1 MARRLLPLFLL
12 FTACKTRHE
21 PEPRVAPPAPPPA
34 ATPGKYDQVSRE
46 DFNKFAVRLNLPIYW
61 IADANHDNAVQP
73 AEVAPLLF
81 YPTASISLA
90 DAYPKIV
97 AASKAPP
104 ATEPRIALVDRDLD
118 ASRAALVRTD
128 LAGATPEDRELV
140 AHMLEVAHHI
150 DTIYAHQ
157 NGAAA
162 LASQLPGD
170 PDSASLFRR
179 NLGPKCVMPGTE
191 KDPKCSAIP
200 GAPKPVV
207 DVYPADMQKSDGFC
221 KELESRPDA
230 NALLGPFTAVIDVGG
245 KLAAQLYSDTYKDE
259 MTAVAKELDAAADA
273 LKSPSSQTLATYLH
287 AAAKSFTTD
296 VWLPADEA
304 WAKMNVDNSAWYV
317 RVGPDEVYWDPCSHK
332 AGFHL
337 TLAMI
342 DHGSKVWQDKLV
354 PVQQEMEAA
363 VAARAG
369 APYAARK
376 VTFHLPD
383 FIDIVINA
391 GNDRQPSGA
400 TIGESLPNWG
410 PVANEGRGRTVA
422 MVNLFKDPD
431 SLATRH
437 AEAASLLD
445 DAAMKAYRDSPEP
458 GLLATILHEATHNL
472 GPAHEYKVGGK
483 TDTEIFGGEVASVLE
498 ELKAQTGALFLV
510 ELLRGKGIIS
520 DELARQTYTDCIVWA
535 FGQVAQGMYTTSK
548 KRKTY
553 SNLAAV
559 QLGFLLEHGALSW
572 DDHAAAANGTD
583 HGAFAIHL
591 DKMPAAAD
599 ELMKLVAGIKARGDK
614 AAADALLAKYV
625 DGEVVPQKT
634 ISERFAR
641 FPRASFVYSI
651 ANGR

>member
-1 MARRLLPLFLL
+1 MTRSLLPLLL
-12 FTACKTRHE
+12 VFSACKTRHE
-21 PEPRVAPPAPPPA
+21 PEPRVAPPPA
-34 ATPGKYDQVSRE
+34 MEPKYDQLSRA
-46 DFNKFAVRLNLPIYW
+46 DFNKFAVRQDFPIYW
-61 IADANHDNAVQP
+61 IADANGNKAIDP
-73 AEVAPLLF
+73 DEVALLLF
-81 YPTASISLA
+81 YPTHAIDLPSEYAAIL
-90 DAYPKIV
+90 

-104 ATEPRIALVDRDLD
+104 AKDPRIALVDRDLD
-118 ASRAALVRTD
+118 EGRPTLVRTD
-128 LAGATPEDRELV
+128 LAGASPEDRELV
-140 AHMLEVAHHI
+140 AHMLAVAEHVDNLYI
-150 DTIYAHQ
+150 LQ

-162 LASQLPGD
+162 LAGDLPHD
-170 PDSASLFRR
+170 LDSNSLFRR
-179 NLGPKCVMPGTE
+179 NRGPKCVMPDTE
-191 KDPKCSAIP
+191 KDPLCSAIP
-200 GAPKPVV
+200 GAPRPVV
-207 DVYPADMQKSDGFC
+207 TVYPAELQKADDFC
-221 KELESRPDA
+221 KALESRSDA
-230 NALLGPFTAVIDVGG
+230 KALLGPFTAVIDVGG
-245 KLAAQLYSDTYKDE
+245 KLAAQPYSETYKPE
-259 MTAVAKELDAAADA
+259 MQNVSTELAAAAAA
-273 LKSPSSQTLATYLH
+273 LKDPGDQPLVAYLQ
-287 AAAKSFTTD
+287 AAAKSFTTND
-296 VWLPADEA
+296 WLPADEA
-304 WAKMNVDNSAWYV
+304 WAKMNADNSRWYV
-317 RVGPDEVYWDPCSHK
+317 RVAPDEVYWDPCSHK

-337 TLAMI
+337 TFAKI
-342 DHGSKVWQDKLV
+342 DPGSKQWQDKLV

-391 GNDRQPSGA
+391 GNDRAPVGA

-422 MVNLFKDPD
+422 MVNLYKDPD

-437 AEAASLLD
+437 AQAASLLD
-445 DAAMKAYRDSPEP
+445 DASMKVYLDSPEP

-510 ELLRGKGIIS
+510 EFLRAKGLIS

-535 FGQVAQGMYTTSK
+535 FGHVAQGMYTATK

-559 QLGFLLEHGALSW
+559 QLGFLLDHGALTW
-572 DDHAAAANGTD
+572 DDHAVAANGTD

-591 DKMPAAAD
+591 DKFPAAAD

-625 DGEVVPQKT
+625 DGSVVPQQT
-634 ISERFAR
+634 IAERFAR
-641 FPRASFVYSI
+641 LPRASFVYSI